1 MNIAKQNIYQRD
13 TALYSWPT
21 FFKISVFF
29 FFFSSWKLISQFI
42 HRISNFKNPPFLS
55 SYNIPFLMHML
66 YHGWMDLDQNS
77 EWHLWLK
84 KKRNDVIHIAR
95 PRISIL
101 RVLNAAK
108 INRTKKKK
116 KRKGKMQLY
125 IYRKTR
131 IAAAAAVTTNCHHCS
146 HFPADRPRLWCYYSL
161 MLAEW
166 RPKVKNMYINK
177 SLKK

>member
-29 FFFSSWKLISQFI
+29 LFFSSWKLISQFI

-84 KKRNDVIHIAR
+84 KKRNDVIYIAR

-116 KRKGKMQLY
+116 KRENAIIY
-125 IYRKTR
+125 IPKDSYS
-131 IAAAAAVTTNCHHCS
+131 CCCCS
-146 HFPADRPRLWCYYSL
+146 HNKLSSLFPFPGRSTQIV
-161 MLAEW
+161 MLLQLDAGRMAAQSQEHVH
-166 RPKVKNMYINK
+166 K
-177 SLKK
+177 